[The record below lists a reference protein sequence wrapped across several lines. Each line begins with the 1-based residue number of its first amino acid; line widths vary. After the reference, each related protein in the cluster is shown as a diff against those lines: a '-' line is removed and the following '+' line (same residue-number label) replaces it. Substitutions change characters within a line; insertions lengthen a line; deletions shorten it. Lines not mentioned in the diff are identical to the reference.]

1 MVSEENSGIT
11 LYQSAGEVVTALQA
25 AGFKAYFVGGSVRD
39 RLLGITAKDIDIA
52 TSAKPDQVATIFP
65 DCKMVGACFGVT
77 LVKHNGISFEV
88 AAFRRERNY
97 LDGRRPEE
105 ISYTDDPETD
115 ARRRD
120 FTVNA
125 MFYDPVKDQVLD
137 FFGGKSDLDRGIIRT
152 VGDPDERF
160 SEDYLRMLRAVRF
173 ASRLNFEIEAET
185 ASAIKRH
192 AAKTAKLAP
201 ERVKEELDRM
211 LMGPLPS
218 RAVKLL
224 FELDILDAILPEVA
238 AMHGVEQPEEFHP
251 EGDVLIH
258 TLLMLD
264 HMKLPSPALAWS
276 ILLHDV
282 AKPATRF
289 IDEDGRIRFFGH
301 EEEGAE
307 IAAKIMSRLRHS
319 GDLTDAVYH
328 AVRNHMRFA
337 HVDKMRTAKLRRL
350 IGEENFATE
359 LELHRIDCMGSH
371 GKIDNYLLLL
381 DRLSEFGS
389 EPELPRPFV
398 NGRDLITA
406 GLKPGPGFGG
416 ILNEITDLQLSGD
429 LKTRDEALDYL
440 QRNLSRYSASNT

>member
-1 MVSEENSGIT
+1 MISEENSGIT
-11 LYQSAGEVVTALQA
+11 PYQSAAEIVAVLQA
-25 AGFKAYFVGGSVRD
+25 AEFKAFFVGGSVRD
-39 RLLGITAKDIDIA
+39 KLLGIVPKDIDIA
-52 TSAKPDQVATIFP
+52 SNAKPEQVAAIFP
-65 DCKMVGACFGVT
+65 DCKMVGACFGVS
-77 LVKHNGISFEV
+77 LVKHKSVSFEV
-88 AAFRRERNY
+88 AALRQERNY

-105 ISYTDDPETD
+105 VTYTDDPETD
-115 ARRRD
+115 ACRRD
-120 FTVNA
+120 FTINA
-125 MFYDPVKDQVLD
+125 MFYDPVADKVLD
-137 FFGGKSDLDRGIIRT
+137 FFGGREDLKLGLVRT
-152 VGDPDERF
+152 VGNPDERF

-173 ASRLNFEIEAET
+173 ASRLNFDIEPET

-211 LMGPLPS
+211 LLGPAPS

-224 FELDILDAILPEVA
+224 FELDILAAVLPEVA

-251 EGDVLIH
+251 EGDVLTH

-264 HMKLPSPALAWS
+264 HMKLPTPALAWS

-289 IDEDGRIRFFGH
+289 IDDDGRARFFGH
-301 EEEGAE
+301 EEQGAKMAE
-307 IAAKIMSRLRHS
+307 KIMLRLRHS
-319 GDLTDAVYH
+319 GDLTDTVSH

-337 HVDKMRTAKLRRL
+337 HVDKMRTAKWRRL

-381 DRLSEFGS
+381 DRLSEIGS
-389 EPELPRPFV
+389 EPELPRPFIT
-398 NGRDLITA
+398 GRDLIAA
-406 GLKPGPGFGG
+406 GLKPGPGFGK
-416 ILNEITDLQLSGD
+416 ILNEITDLQLAGD
-429 LKTRDEALDYL
+429 LKTRDDALAYL
-440 QRNLSRYSASNT
+440 QQNLSRYATQNA